1 MLREKPQ
8 YHQKEHQPITTNL
21 PRGATILEDNVIMPS
36 FLDQLTNDIKLKCP
50 LLTNIVNSLA
60 VGKSTEKNVGKKDC
74 DFKFKAAIQ
83 TVMALDDIRS
93 ERSKSSFS
101 TIFGL
106 LLIAHEA

>member
-1 MLREKPQ
+1 
-8 YHQKEHQPITTNL
+8 
-21 PRGATILEDNVIMPS
+21 MPS
-36 FLDQLTNDIKLKCP
+36 FFDQLADAIKLKCP

-83 TVMALDDIRS
+83 TIMALDDIRS
-93 ERSKSSFS
+93 ERFKSSFS

-106 LLIAHEA
+106 LLIAHGAGKAMLNVLEPFGLCKSYNFQ